1 MKNNSKIKIVAIG
14 GGTGLSTLLK
24 GLKEYPWDISA
35 IVTMTDDGL
44 STGRLRHDFGILPP
58 GDIRKCIIA
67 LSNEED
73 LLTKLFEYRFRRGK
87 GLSGHSLGNLLMLAL
102 EKNTGSFKKAIR
114 AASKILA
121 IRGRVIPSTYEKI
134 NLIAYHKSGKK
145 TVGERRAY
153 LIGKK
158 DPIKNIILDKEGVEA
173 NPEAVKAIANADI
186 IIIGPG
192 SLFTSIISNFLIKN
206 IMDAVSKNK
215 KAKKIYICNVS
226 TERGETQGYSVEDHI
241 NKITEY
247 LFLQPFDIC
256 LVNNKILKSSKKEYK
271 IGEIKNITTE
281 KKEILGAKIVNK
293 DIINKK
299 NPLCHDSSK
308 LAKEI
313 WRIANE

>member
-1 MKNNSKIKIVAIG
+1 MKNNHKIKIVAIG
-14 GGTGLSTLLK
+14 GGTGLSALLK

-44 STGRLRHDFGILPP
+44 STGRLRRDFGILPP

-67 LSNEED
+67 LSSEET
-73 LLTKLFEYRFRRGK
+73 LLTQLFEYRFKRGK

-102 EKNTGSFKKAIR
+102 EKNTGSFEKAIR

-121 IRGRVIPSTYEKI
+121 IRGSVIPSTYEKI

-145 TVGERRAY
+145 TVGERKAY

-158 DPIKNIILDKEGVEA
+158 DPINNVILDKENVEA
-173 NPEAVKAIANADI
+173 NPEAIKAITNANI

-192 SLFTSIISNFLIKN
+192 SLFTSIISNFLIKD
-206 IMDAVSKNK
+206 ITRAVLKNK

-241 NKITEY
+241 NKTREY
-247 LFLQPFDIC
+247 LHSHAIDIC

-271 IGEIKNITTE
+271 LGEIKNITTE
-281 KKEILGAKIVNK
+281 KKEINDVKILNK
-293 DIINKK
+293 DVINQK
-299 NPLCHDSSK
+299 NPLCHDSIK

-313 WRIANE
+313 WRIAND